1 MRGYNQGKKG
11 GGRMEYELIRSDRRT
26 LALEVRDGR
35 VLVRAPR
42 RLPRAQIDRFVA
54 GHTDW
59 IAKSLARVHARQ
71 AAYPEPDAA
80 QRAVLL
86 VRAKECLPGRVA
98 YYASAMGLHPA
109 GVTITGA
116 RTRFGSCSAK
126 GRLCFSWR
134 LMQYPPEAVDYVV
147 VHELAHL
154 VHRNHG
160 REFYALIER
169 YLPDYKAR
177 WKLLKE

>member
-1 MRGYNQGKKG
+1 MEG
-11 GGRMEYELIRSDRRT
+11 GGGMPDYELIRSNRRT
-26 LALEVRDGR
+26 LALEVRDGTVR
-35 VLVRAPR
+35 VRAPQ
-42 RLPRAQIDRFVA
+42 RLPRAQIDAFVQ
-54 GHTDW
+54 GHAAW
-59 IAKSLARVHARQ
+59 IEKSLARQRARRD
-71 AAYPEPDAA
+71 AHPEPDET
-80 QRAVLL
+80 QRSEHIR
-86 VRAKECLPGRVA
+86 RAKEILPERVA
-98 YYASAMGLHPA
+98 YYANAMGLHPA

-160 REFYALIER
+160 PEFYALIER

-177 WKLLKE
+177 RKLLRE